1 MGENNCDY
9 DFSMKIIQ
17 EHLDNLGMKS
27 DIPQNVAKSPSH
39 SNKNL

>member
-1 MGENNCDY
+1 MGENNRDY

-27 DIPQNVAKSPSH
+27 DSP
-39 SNKNL
+39 